1 MNPLEHPD
9 YMAAVAEERQA
20 RDAAFFGLPETV
32 AGFECEPLTFWHVM
46 CLRMMR
52 SPLLYGGTPS
62 PDQLAAFLW
71 LVSVDWEPGAES
83 KTRTAFLKRVRIT
96 LMMPR
101 RPRLK
106 CFERGWTN
114 RASESL
120 QRAAKALDDARKYV
134 DNAFLDA
141 PEGKNITTIEYY
153 SSAASLCK
161 FLWSEYGIPMDRALH
176 IPMRQYYQLRRR
188 SEEANSRGVSFTNPV
203 SRVVLDRLLNEM
215 NSQSHPE

>member
-9 YMAAVAEERQA
+9 YLAAVAAERET
-20 RDAAFFGLPETV
+20 RDAAFLGLSESV
-32 AGFECEPLTFWHVM
+32 GGFECKPLTFWHVM
-46 CLRMMR
+46 CMRLMR

-83 KTRTAFLKRVRIT
+83 KNRTRFLKRVRES
-96 LMMPR
+96 LLMPR

-106 CFERGWTN
+106 CFERGWSN
-114 RASESL
+114 RAAESL
-120 QRAAKALDDARKYV
+120 QRAAKTLDDARKYV
-134 DNAFLDA
+134 DAAFADA
-141 PEGKNITTIEYY
+141 PEGRDGVTIEYY
-153 SSAASLCK
+153 SSAASLCR
-161 FLWSEYGIPMDRALH
+161 FLWSDYGIPMEKALH

-188 SEEANSRGVSFTNPV
+188 TEQANNSKMAFTNP
-203 SRVVLDRLLNEM
+203 SRAVLDRLVNEM